1 MAWDLEERRTEV
13 FSSASIAVFLLCRL
27 ITLALS
33 TNLLARVFFLDATGV

>member
-13 FSSASIAVFLLCRL
+13 FSSVSIAVFLLCCL

-33 TNLLARVFFLDATGV
+33 TNFLARVFFLDATGV